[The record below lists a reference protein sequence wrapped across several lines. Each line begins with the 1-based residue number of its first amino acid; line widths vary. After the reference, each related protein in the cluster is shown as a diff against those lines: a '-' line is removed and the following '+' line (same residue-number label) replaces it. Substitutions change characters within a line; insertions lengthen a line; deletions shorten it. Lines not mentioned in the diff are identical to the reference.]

1 LDRKIGSLKGGLTFS
16 TEVTRMNDVR
26 IACRIPIEDDKAIE
40 KLVKEGKYLN
50 KSDFFRKAIKKLL
63 ESEVS

>member
-1 LDRKIGSLKGGLTFS
+1 MSNQVL
-16 TEVTRMNDVR
+16 
-26 IACRIPIEDDKAIE
+26 IAVRIPIEDNKTIE

-63 ESEVS
+63 ECDKA